1 LLIVVNWC
9 LHIFTL
15 IFSIIFYTFSIQ
27 LLKFIEGLLSLF
39 CFEWASDCCIMSNI
53 SAISWQEQ
61 VTITMRMMSILYK
74 TKTQS
79 WIFSITQ
86 QSTVQQYFSYILAVR
101 FIGGRHHSTATPR
114 KSLMNFNRCHIMYT
128 TPWTCLQTNNFCCDR
143 HLLNPWCKSNYCKM
157 LIWYKTWPPVNNSV
171 YFSVQKPSIN
181 SNDNLI

>member
-1 LLIVVNWC
+1 MYTKHVYCMKQQFVQDLIINVIFVDSREF
-9 LHIFTL
+9 FTL
-15 IFSIIFYTFSIQ
+15 VFSIIFYTFIIQ

-74 TKTQS
+74 TKMQC

-101 FIGGRHHSTATPR
+101 FIGGRHYSTATPR

-128 TPWTCLQTNNFCCDR
+128 THGLVFKLTTFVVIDT
-143 HLLNPWCKSNYCKM
+143 Y
-157 LIWYKTWPPVNNSV
+157 
-171 YFSVQKPSIN
+171 
-181 SNDNLI
+181 